1 MEELVISIL
10 LMVVIIMAAALL
22 IFVGS
27 RKDGMTKKQRVMM
40 IRILLSAGI
49 LLALQ
54 FISAEMFDTA
64 CGYLFPSAGRWLRFA
79 CYLINYLIIG
89 YDILRKAIKG
99 IKNRQVFD
107 ESFLMAVAT
116 IGAMALAIY
125 ENGEYLEA
133 IAVMLFYQIGEWFQG
148 YAVGKSRR
156 NISNLMDIRP
166 DYANVERN
174 GKLEQIDPDEVGIG
188 SVIVVQPGEKVPID
202 GIIVEG
208 ASSLNTSA
216 LTGESLPRE
225 AKAGDEVISGCISMT
240 GVLKIQTTKEF
251 GESTVSKILDLVENA
266 SSRKSKSE
274 DFISK
279 FAKIYT
285 PAVCYAALALAFLPP
300 VVRMLFMGLSADW
313 GVWIYRALT
322 FLVISCPC
330 ALVISIPLS
339 FFAGIGGAGKEGVL
353 VKGSNYLEILS
364 QTKYV
369 VFDKTGTMT
378 KGVFEVNGIHHSAI
392 GNEKLLE
399 YAAFAESA
407 SSHPISKSLQRAY
420 GREIDRTRVSDIQEI
435 SGNGVT
441 AKVDGMEVA
450 AGNDKLMKHLNIPY
464 QDCHQT
470 GTIIH
475 MAINGKYAGHIVI
488 SDIIKPHSKAAIA
501 ELKKAGVDKS
511 VMLTGDA
518 KKVANQVAASLGID
532 EVYSELLPADKVEK
546 VEELLRV
553 KPGKAKLAFVGDG
566 INDAPV
572 LSRADIGIAMGAM
585 GSDAA
590 IEAADIVL
598 MDDDPIKI
606 AKAIKISRKCLRIVY
621 QNISMALVV
630 KFACLALGAV
640 GIANMYL
647 AIFADVGVMI
657 LAVLN
662 AIRCLFAK
670 KL

>member
-1 MEELVISIL
+1 
-10 LMVVIIMAAALL
+10 
-22 IFVGS
+22 
-27 RKDGMTKKQRVMM
+27 MTKKQRVMM

-225 AKAGDEVISGCISMT
+225 AKVGDEVISGCISMT

-339 FFAGIGGAGKEGVL
+339 FFAGIGGASKEGVL

-378 KGVFEVNGIHHSAI
+378 KGVFEVNGIHHSTI

-501 ELKKAGVDKS
+501 ELKKAGVDKT

-553 KPGKAKLAFVGDG
+553 KLGKAKLAFVGDG

-621 QNISMALVV
+621 QNITMALVV

-662 AIRCLFAK
+662 AIRCLFVK